1 MPFDSPRNNALA
13 QGRRLPIVPVMLAG
27 FAAFVDLYAT
37 QPLLPLLARTFHAS
51 RFAVSLTITAP
62 TVAVALA
69 APGIGRLADTL
80 GLRRVIV
87 GSAFAIA
94 LATALAATS
103 TSLSQLIFWRFVQG
117 LVTPGVFAG
126 TVAYI
131 HEVWPASHGG
141 RGMAAYMTGTIAGGF
156 SGRAVAGLVAADAS
170 WAQSFVALGAI
181 NLAVAMAL
189 AMWLPLEPR
198 RRDRST
204 SVRRDANAR
213 SHNSGDADILSR
225 GGSLGEHL
233 RNPRLIATYAIGFCI
248 LFTQVAMFTYVT
260 FHLAAPPYSLSTVAL
275 GWLFVVY
282 LVGIVI
288 TPFGGRWIDRYG
300 HRTGLAIAMA
310 LGAAGAL
317 LTLAPWL
324 AVIVA
329 GLALCSSGVFI
340 AQAATS
346 SYIGAVTTRD
356 RALAVGL
363 YSTFYYA
370 GGSVGGA
377 APSALWSRGGWP
389 ACVALI
395 VLVQCVGVVISL
407 TQWSSASSALDAAL
421 PESGV

>member
-1 MPFDSPRNNALA
+1 MPFEPRRNNAPA
-13 QGRRLPIVPVMLAG
+13 HGRRLPTVPVMLAG

-51 RFAVSLTITAP
+51 SFDVSLTITAP

-69 APGIGRLADTL
+69 APGIGRVADLL

-87 GSAFAIA
+87 GSAVAIA
-94 LATALAATS
+94 VATALAATS
-103 TSLSQLIFWRFVQG
+103 TSLPQLIFWRFVQG

-131 HEVWPASHGG
+131 HEMWPASHSG
-141 RGMAAYMTGTIAGGF
+141 RGTAAYMTGTIVGGF
-156 SGRAVAGLVAADAS
+156 TGRAVAGLVAADAS
-170 WAQSFVALGAI
+170 WSASFVALATI
-181 NLAVAMAL
+181 NVAVAAAL
-189 AMWLPLEPR
+189 AIWLPSEHRAPHRHSAER
-198 RRDRST
+198 RAS
-204 SVRRDANAR
+204 SF
-213 SHNSGDADILSR
+213 
-225 GGSLGEHL
+225 GSHL
-233 RNPRLIATYAIGFCI
+233 RNPQLIATYAIGFCV

-260 FHLAAPPYSLSTVAL
+260 FHLAAPPFSLSTAAL

-282 LVGIVI
+282 LVGAVA

-300 HRTGLAIAMA
+300 HRAGLASAMA
-310 LGAAGAL
+310 IGGAGAL

-324 AVIVA
+324 TVIIA
-329 GLALCSSGVFI
+329 GLALCSTGVFI

-377 APSALWSRGGWP
+377 APSALWSRGGW
-389 ACVALI
+389 AGCVALI
-395 VLVQCVGVVISL
+395 VVVQCVGVSIAL
-407 TQWSSASSALDAAL
+407 TQWSSAKSALDAAL

>member
-1 MPFDSPRNNALA
+1 M
-13 QGRRLPIVPVMLAG
+13 RRLPTVPVMLAG

-51 RFAVSLTITAP
+51 SFDVSLTITAP

-94 LATALAATS
+94 TATALAATS
-103 TSLSQLIFWRFVQG
+103 ASLPQLIFWRFVQG

-131 HEVWPASHGG
+131 HELWPATHSG
-141 RGMAAYMTGTIAGGF
+141 RGTAAYMTGTIAGGF
-156 SGRAVAGLVAADAS
+156 TGRAVAGLVAADAS
-170 WAQSFVALGAI
+170 WTASFVALAAI
-181 NLAVAMAL
+181 NLAVAAAL
-189 AMWLPLEPR
+189 AIWLPPDSRAAR
-198 RRDRST
+198 RAASERRS
-204 SVRRDANAR
+204 S
-213 SHNSGDADILSR
+213 
-225 GGSLGEHL
+225 SLGAHL
-233 RNPRLIATYAIGFCI
+233 RNPQLIATYAIGFCV

-260 FHLAAPPYSLSTVAL
+260 FHLAAPPFSLSTVAL

-282 LVGIVI
+282 LVGIVV

-300 HRTGLAIAMA
+300 HRTGLALAMGI
-310 LGAAGAL
+310 GAVGAL

-324 AVIVA
+324 PAIVA
-329 GLALCSSGVFI
+329 GLALCSTGVFI

-346 SYIGAVTTRD
+346 SYIGAVTTKD

-377 APSALWSRGGWP
+377 APSAFWSRGGWP

-395 VLVQCVGVVISL
+395 VLVQCAGVAIAL
-407 TQWSSASSALDAAL
+407 TQWTAAKGALDRAL

>member
-13 QGRRLPIVPVMLAG
+13 QGSRLPIVPVMLAG

-94 LATALAATS
+94 IATALAATS
-103 TSLSQLIFWRFVQG
+103 TSLPQLIFWRFVQG

-156 SGRAVAGLVAADAS
+156 TGRAVAGLVAADAS
-170 WAQSFVALGAI
+170 WAASFVALGAI
-181 NLAVAMAL
+181 NLGVAIAL
-189 AMWLPLEPR
+189 AMWLPSEPL
-198 RRDRST
+198 RRDG
-204 SVRRDANAR
+204 NAG
-213 SHNSGDADILSR
+213 SHNSGDADVFSG
-225 GGSLGEHL
+225 GGSLGKHL
-233 RNPRLIATYAIGFCI
+233 RNPQLIATYAIGFCI

-282 LVGIVI
+282 LVGIAI

-300 HRTGLAIAMA
+300 HRTGLAMAMA

-377 APSALWSRGGWP
+377 APSALWSKGGWP

-407 TQWSSASSALDAAL
+407 TQWSSASGALDAAL